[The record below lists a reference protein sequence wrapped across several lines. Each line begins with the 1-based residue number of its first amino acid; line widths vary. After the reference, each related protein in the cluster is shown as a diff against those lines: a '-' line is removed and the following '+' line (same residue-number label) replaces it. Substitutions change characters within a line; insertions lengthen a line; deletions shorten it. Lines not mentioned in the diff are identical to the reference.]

1 MDLQK
6 KIINNIIEIN
16 KRKMKTKIILLS
28 FATILLM
35 GIVFNCKN
43 KLIYTDKY
51 ITYTLEDIDSEVVL
65 YRIDV
70 KTEDS
75 ISNWAEIDYRIRIR
89 YNDVSVKKNS
99 EDSLINIILEE
110 LPVRPKEILI
120 SFNSND

>member
-1 MDLQK
+1 
-6 KIINNIIEIN
+6 
-16 KRKMKTKIILLS
+16 MKTKIILLS
-28 FATILLM
+28 VATILLM

-75 ISNWAEIDYRIRIR
+75 ISNWAEIDYKIRIR
-89 YNDVSVKKNS
+89 YNDVSVKKIS

>member
-28 FATILLM
+28 VATILLM

-75 ISNWAEIDYRIRIR
+75 ISNWAEIDYKIRIR
-89 YNDVSVKKNS
+89 YNDVSVKKN
-99 EDSLINIILEE
+99 LVKIL
-110 LPVRPKEILI
+110 
-120 SFNSND
+120 

>member
-1 MDLQK
+1 
-6 KIINNIIEIN
+6 
-16 KRKMKTKIILLS
+16 MKSKIILLS
-28 FATILLM
+28 VVAILLM
-35 GIVFNCKN
+35 GIIFNCN
-43 KLIYTDKY
+43 NRLINAEKY

-65 YRIDV
+65 YRIDI

-89 YNDVSVKKNS
+89 YNDVSVKKIS

>member
-28 FATILLM
+28 VATILLM

-43 KLIYTDKY
+43 KLIYTDKQ
-51 ITYTLEDIDSEVVL
+51 IAYTLEDIDSEVVL

-70 KTEDS
+70 RTEDS
-75 ISNWAEIDYRIRIR
+75 ISDWAEIDYKIRIR
-89 YNDVSVKKNS
+89 YNDVSVKK
-99 EDSLINIILEE
+99 IQ
-110 LPVRPKEILI
+110 
-120 SFNSND
+120 

>member
-28 FATILLM
+28 VATILLM

-75 ISNWAEIDYRIRIR
+75 ISNWAEIDYKIRIR
-89 YNDVSVKKNS
+89 YNDVSVKK
-99 EDSLINIILEE
+99 IVKIL
-110 LPVRPKEILI
+110 
-120 SFNSND
+120 

>member
-1 MDLQK
+1 MGLHK

-28 FATILLM
+28 VAAILLM
-35 GIVFNCKN
+35 GIIFNCN
-43 KLIYTDKY
+43 NRLINTEKY

-65 YRIDV
+65 YRIDI

-75 ISNWAEIDYRIRIR
+75 ISNWAEIDYKIRIR

>member
-1 MDLQK
+1 MGLQE

-28 FATILLM
+28 VAAILLM
-35 GIVFNCKN
+35 GIIFNCN
-43 KLIYTDKY
+43 NRLINTEKY

-75 ISNWAEIDYRIRIR
+75 I
-89 YNDVSVKKNS
+89 
-99 EDSLINIILEE
+99 
-110 LPVRPKEILI
+110 
-120 SFNSND
+120 

>member
-1 MDLQK
+1 M
-6 KIINNIIEIN
+6 
-16 KRKMKTKIILLS
+16 KMKSKIVLLS
-28 FATILLM
+28 AAAILLM
-35 GIVFNCKN
+35 GIIFNCKI
-43 KLIYTDKY
+43 KPIFTEKY

-65 YRIDV
+65 YRIDI

-89 YNDVSVKKNS
+89 YNDVSVKKFS

>member
-1 MDLQK
+1 
-6 KIINNIIEIN
+6 
-16 KRKMKTKIILLS
+16 MKSKIILLS
-28 FATILLM
+28 VAAILLM
-35 GIVFNCKN
+35 GIIFNCN
-43 KLIYTDKY
+43 RLINTEKY

-65 YRIDV
+65 YRIDI

-89 YNDVSVKKNS
+89 YNDVSVKKIS

>member
-1 MDLQK
+1 
-6 KIINNIIEIN
+6 
-16 KRKMKTKIILLS
+16 MKTKIILLS
-28 FATILLM
+28 VATILLM
-35 GIVFNCKN
+35 GIIFNCN
-43 KLIYTDKY
+43 NRLINTEKY

-65 YRIDV
+65 YRIDI

-75 ISNWAEIDYRIRIR
+75 ISNWAEIDYKIRIR
-89 YNDVSVKKNS
+89 YNDVSVKKIS